1 MIWVEYLGRQFMVI
15 AESIGDVA
23 MMWRKAF
30 SLIFRGKGDAHLT
43 IAQMHAIGVESF
55 PVVGLTSLFTGMV
68 LAFQSGFSF
77 IKVFN
82 EPVYVGSVVGL
93 SLVKELGPVLTSMV
107 IAGRVGAAI
116 TAELGTM
123 NVTEQ
128 IDALYTLGTSPIRY
142 LAVPRFIA
150 MMIMA
155 PILSALADII
165 GIIGGYL
172 VATLQLHIPSGTYWD
187 EVTTLVEL
195 GDVSHGIIKSFFF
208 GLIIVTTACYKGFNC
223 TGGAEGVGRATT
235 SSVVISMV
243 LVLVGDYFLS
253 AALVSLGIGG

>member
-1 MIWVEYLGRQFMVI
+1 MIVTALGRVVLSTAEALGGVAMIW
-15 AESIGDVA
+15 
-23 MMWRKAF
+23 RKSFA
-30 SLIFRGKGDAHLT
+30 LIFRGKWMPSLT
-43 IAQMHAIGVESF
+43 IAQMYEIGVRSF
-55 PVVGLTSLFTGMV
+55 SVVGLTSLFTGMV

-82 EPVYVGSVVGL
+82 EPIYVGSVVGL

-128 IDALYTLGTSPIRY
+128 LDALYTLGTNPIRY

-150 MMIMA
+150 MMIMV
-155 PILSALADII
+155 PILSALADVI
-165 GIIGGYL
+165 GIIGGFI
-172 VATLQLHIPSGTYWD
+172 VASLQLKIPSGVYWD

-195 GDVSHGIIKSFFF
+195 NDVAHGVIKSFFF
-208 GLIIVTTACYKGFNC
+208 GLIIVTTACYKGFHC
-223 TGGAEGVGRATT
+223 GGGAEGVGRATT
-235 SSVVISMV
+235 SAVVVSMV
-243 LVLVGDYFLS
+243 LILVGDYFLS
-253 AALVSLGIGG
+253 AFLVSLGIGG

>member
-1 MIWVEYLGRQFMVI
+1 MMWITLLGRGVLTL
-15 AESIGDVA
+15 AESVGEVA
-23 MMWRKAF
+23 ALVRKSF
-30 SLIFRGKGDAHLT
+30 LLIVRGKWMPILT
-43 IAQMHAIGVESF
+43 IDQMYQIGVQSF

-82 EPVYVGSVVGL
+82 EPIYVGSVVGL

-128 IDALYTLGTSPIRY
+128 LDALYTLGTSPIQY

-150 MMIMA
+150 MFIMA
-155 PILSALADII
+155 PLLAALADVI
-165 GIIGGYL
+165 GIIGGFL
-172 VATLQLHIPSGTYWD
+172 VATLQLHIASGVYWE
-187 EVTTLVEL
+187 EVKTLVDL
-195 GDVSHGIIKSFFF
+195 NDVAHGIIKMAVF
-208 GLIIVTTACYKGFNC
+208 GLIIVTTACYKGFTC
-223 TGGAEGVGRATT
+223 SGGAEGVGRATT
-235 SSVVISMV
+235 SAVVISMV
-243 LVLVGDYFLS
+243 LILVGDYFLS
-253 AALVSLGIGG
+253 ALLVSLGIGG